1 MAYNQI
7 YGIIN
12 TAVKQALGA
21 NAVAVV
27 DTSTLAQVGGQI
39 LTDESGLTLEKFMNG
54 LVGAITK
61 TRIKAKSYNGSSSVN
76 MYRDAEEFGMYLRKI
91 QTDNIND
98 VTENSS
104 YKAQNW
110 SYYNGSL
117 SKNWTDRLFGMVSG
131 LETQPTII
139 ARKQLARCFA
149 NPAEM
154 ASFINMLDVSRMNDI
169 KCANESAEI
178 LARATAM
185 IDCGRSTNT
194 LVDVGAIYNTVTGKA
209 TSPTSWLYDADLMR
223 FSLVEMKRIMNRMN
237 PMNRIYNN
245 EGCDRFTDESDMIID
260 VHADFVASMEG
271 YLENTLIAPFLTL
284 PNFNKVTR
292 WQGRGTADGAS
303 NADPYKVN
311 IKNTDINFEPD
322 PEKEPI
328 NELEIDGVIAFCRDR
343 DKLSL
348 CVDDL
353 RTVSAVNNL
362 QEMQTFVTKWD
373 VAYAIDPSE
382 QGVVFYVGTHS
393 AT

>member
-27 DTSTLAQVGGQI
+27 DTSTLVQVGGQI

-61 TRIKAKSYNGSSSVN
+61 TRIKAKSYNGSSTVN
-76 MYRDAEEFGMYLRKI
+76 MYRDAEEFGLYMRKI

-98 VTENSS
+98 TVENSS
-104 YKAQNW
+104 YKEQDW

-117 SKNWTDRLFGMVSG
+117 QKNWTDRLFGMVSG
-131 LETQPTII
+131 LETKPTII
-139 ARKQLARCFA
+139 ARKQLARCFS

-154 ASFINMLDVSRMNDI
+154 AAFINMLDVSRMNDI

-185 IDCGRSTNT
+185 IDCGRSSNT
-194 LVDVGAIYNTVTGKA
+194 LIDLGAIYNTVTGKA
-209 TSPTSWLYDADLMR
+209 TSSRSWLYDADLIR
-223 FSLVEMKRIMNRMN
+223 FMLVEMKRILTRLE

-245 EGCDRFTDESDMIID
+245 EGCDRFTDREDLIID
-260 VHADFVASMEG
+260 LHADFVSSLEG
-271 YLENTLIAPFLTL
+271 YVENTLISPFLTL
-284 PNFNKVTR
+284 PNVNKVTR
-292 WQGRGTADGAS
+292 WQGRGTDDGTS
-303 NADPYKVN
+303 NYDPYKVN
-311 IKNTDINFEPD
+311 IKNTDINFNPD
-322 PEKEPI
+322 PTGEPI
-328 NELEIDGVIAFCRDR
+328 DTLELDGIVAFARDR
-343 DKLSL
+343 DKLAL

-353 RTVSAVNNL
+353 RTVSANNNL
-362 QEMQTFVTKWD
+362 QEMQTIVTKWD

-382 QGVVFYVGTHS
+382 QGVVFYVGSHN

>member
-21 NAVAVV
+21 SAVSVV
-27 DTSTLAQVGGQI
+27 DTSTLVQVGGQI

-61 TRIKAKSYNGSSSVN
+61 TRIKAKSYNGSSTVN
-76 MYRDAEEFGMYLRKI
+76 MYRDAEEFGMYMRKI
-91 QTDNIND
+91 QTDNIKD

-139 ARKQLARCFA
+139 ARKQLARCFS

-154 ASFINMLDVSRMNDI
+154 AAFINMLDVSRMNDI

-185 IDCGRSTNT
+185 IDCGRSGNT
-194 LVDVGAIYNTVTGKA
+194 LIDLGAIYNAVTGKA
-209 TSPTSWLYDADLMR
+209 TSSRSWLYDADLVR
-223 FSLVEMKRIMNRMN
+223 FMLVEMKRILTRLE

-245 EGCDRFTDESDMIID
+245 EGCDRFTDPEDLIID
-260 VHADFVASMEG
+260 LHADYIASLEG
-271 YLENTLIAPFLTL
+271 YVENTLISPFLSMPTV
-284 PNFNKVTR
+284 NKVTR
-292 WQGRGTADGAS
+292 WQGRGTSDATT
-303 NADPYKVN
+303 NVDPYKVN
-311 IKNTDINFEPD
+311 IKNTDINFNPD
-322 PEKEPI
+322 PTGEPI
-328 NELEIDGVIAFCRDR
+328 DTLELDGVVAFARDR
-343 DKLSL
+343 DKLAL

-353 RTVSAVNNL
+353 RTVSAVNSL
-362 QEMQTFVTKWD
+362 QEMQTYVTKWD

-382 QGVVFYVGTHS
+382 QGVVFYVGSHN

>member
-61 TRIKAKSYNGSSSVN
+61 TRIKAKSYNGSSSVS

-91 QTDNIND
+91 QTDNINE
-98 VTENSS
+98 VAENSS

-110 SYYNGSL
+110 AYYNGSL

-139 ARKQLARCFA
+139 ARKQLARCFS

-154 ASFINMLDVSRMNDI
+154 AAFINMLDVSRMNDI

-223 FSLVEMKRIMNRMN
+223 FSLVEMKRIMNRMK

-245 EGCDRFTDESDMIID
+245 EGCDRFTEDSDMIID

-271 YLENTLIAPFLTL
+271 YLENTLISPFLTM
-284 PNFNKVTR
+284 PNFNRVTR

-328 NELEIDGVIAFCRDR
+328 NELEVDGVIAFCRDR

-382 QGVVFYVGTHS
+382 QGVVFYVGTHN

>member
-54 LVGAITK
+54 LVGAIIK
-61 TRIKAKSYNGSSSVN
+61 TRIKAKSYNGSSTVN

-104 YKAQNW
+104 YKAQDW

-117 SKNWTDRLFGMVSG
+117 TKNWTDRLFGMVSG

-154 ASFINMLDVSRMNDI
+154 AAFINMLDVSRMNDI

-194 LVDVGAIYNTVTGKA
+194 LVDIGGIYNTVTGKA

-223 FSLVEMKRIMNRMN
+223 FSLVEMKRIMSRMK

-245 EGCDRFTDESDMIID
+245 EGCDRFTDDNDMIID
-260 VHADFVASMEG
+260 VHSDFVASMEG
-271 YLENTLIAPFLTL
+271 YLENTLIAPFLTM

-303 NADPYKVN
+303 NADPYKVI

-322 PEKEPI
+322 PEKDPI
-328 NELEIDGVIAFCRDR
+328 NQLEIDGVIGFCRDR
-343 DKLSL
+343 DKLAL

-353 RTVSAVNNL
+353 RTVSAVNSL
-362 QEMQTFVTKWD
+362 QEMQTYVTKWD

-382 QGVVFYVGTHS
+382 QGVVFYIGTHN